1 MERHKNVYIL
11 GTSHVSKGSVQEVE
25 RFIKKIK
32 PPIIAVEL
40 DPARYASLMSK
51 KKQKTSARTAIKK
64 WGIKGYLFN
73 KVGAWTER
81 RLGKIGATPPGSEM
95 KMAVETAQSM
105 KIPVVCI
112 DQDISTTL
120 RKLSERLTW
129 REKMRFFKEILLGFL
144 ISKRELKE
152 ELKSAPS
159 KILVKE
165 VIEKVKRDFP
175 SLYRTLITERDEI
188 MAQKV
193 KILAEKKGGPIIAV
207 VGAGHEKGIIKKL
220 RAEKR

>member
-1 MERHKNVYIL
+1 MERHENVYIL
-11 GTSHVSKGSVQEVE
+11 GTSHVSKESVQEVE

-32 PPIIAVEL
+32 PSMVAVEL

-51 KKQKTSARTAIKK
+51 KQQKTSARDAIKRQ
-64 WGIKGYLFN
+64 GIKGYLFN
-73 KVGAWTER
+73 KVGAWIEG
-81 RLGKIGATPPGSEM
+81 RLGRMVATPPGSEM
-95 KMAVETAQSM
+95 RRAIETAQSR

-129 REKMRFFKEILLGFL
+129 GEKMRLFKGILLGLL
-144 ISKRELKE
+144 ISKRKLKE
-152 ELKSAPS
+152 ELKNAPS
-159 KILVKE
+159 KILVEE

-175 SLYRTLITERDEI
+175 SLYVTLITERDEI
-188 MAQKV
+188 MAQKIRV
-193 KILAEKKGGPIIAV
+193 LAEKKDGPIMAV